1 MSTVS
6 DAIAFLEEFAP
17 PMLAESWDNVGL
29 LVGRRDCVLK
39 KVMTCLTLTPDV
51 AQEAVTEGVQLIV
64 AHHPV
69 LFRGTKTIS
78 DSTSEG
84 RMLLT
89 LIEKKI
95 AVYSPHT
102 SFDSAQTGV
111 NQQLA
116 TSFGLNDVLPIRPT
130 EVGGS
135 IGSGRLGT
143 LTNAIS
149 LNEFLGV
156 VRIAANAAYVEYCGQ
171 LNASV
176 QQVAVACGSAAEFM
190 EDAITLG
197 CDTFVTGEARFHSAL
212 AARDRGVNLILL
224 GHYSSERPAVES
236 LAGMMAD
243 AFAGTE
249 VFASRV
255 ETDPLAVCIP

>member
-17 PMLAESWDNVGL
+17 LVLAESWDNVGL
-29 LVGRRDCVLK
+29 LVGRRDVVLR

-64 AHHPV
+64 SHHPV
-69 LFRGTKTIS
+69 LFRGTKTVS

-89 LIEKKI
+89 LIENQI

-102 SFDSAQTGV
+102 SFDSARAGV

-116 TSFGLNDVLPIRPT
+116 MSLGLVDVSPIRPA
-130 EVGGS
+130 EAVVV
-135 IGSGRLGT
+135 SGAGRFGNLARAT
-143 LTNAIS
+143 S
-149 LNEFLGV
+149 LAEFLAV
-156 VRIAANAAYVEYCGQ
+156 VRIAANAGYVEYGGQ
-171 LNASV
+171 PAAPV
-176 QQVAVACGSAAEFM
+176 HRVAVACGSAAEFLD
-190 EDAITLG
+190 DAVTLG

-212 AARDRGVNLILL
+212 AARDQGLNLILI
-224 GHYSSERPAVES
+224 GHYASERPAVEN
-236 LAGMMAD
+236 LAGIMSD
-243 AFAGTE
+243 ALTGTE

-255 ETDPLAVCIP
+255 ETDPLAVHNS